1 MKAWLVARKTLREAW
16 REPQLSLLVLIFP
29 ALMILIYYLAFGQSG
44 KGLANYLTIHLDNQD
59 RGPLGAQLAAAVR
72 AENFDGQPVFAVKTG
87 EDERTVRSILLERK
101 AALWMVIPADFT
113 QAVQSGQQ
121 AQVHLVGDPYSDLY
135 NFAIGFLSGMV
146 KNFVDQQTGGGQQPE
161 PVVYEFLPGTGT
173 LSDFQFGV
181 PGVMVFGVLF
191 GIISTAMIATR
202 ETVNGTWKRLRLSR
216 MRAAD
221 LLLGV
226 VLAQAVTVAV
236 QLPLAFATALI
247 FGFQSPG
254 SLLLAVIIGMLLSLS
269 ATGLGFLSACFAHND
284 GEAATI
290 GTLWMMPL
298 VFLSG
303 AIFPMPPLVIAQI
316 GAQKISLYDLMPST
330 HAAEAMRR
338 VLVYGE
344 GPAALWYPLAGLAL
358 LSVLILMLGAWVY
371 QRRMLRS
378 SSL

>member
-1 MKAWLVARKTLREAW
+1 
-16 REPQLSLLVLIFP
+16 
-29 ALMILIYYLAFGQSG
+29 
-44 KGLANYLTIHLDNQD
+44 
-59 RGPLGAQLAAAVR
+59 
-72 AENFDGQPVFAVKTG
+72 
-87 EDERTVRSILLERK
+87 
-101 AALWMVIPADFT
+101 
-113 QAVQSGQQ
+113 
-121 AQVHLVGDPYSDLY
+121 
-135 NFAIGFLSGMV
+135 
-146 KNFVDQQTGGGQQPE
+146 
-161 PVVYEFLPGTGT
+161 
-173 LSDFQFGV
+173 
-181 PGVMVFGVLF
+181 
-191 GIISTAMIATR
+191 
-202 ETVNGTWKRLRLSR
+202 
-216 MRAAD
+216 
-221 LLLGV
+221 